1 MFEIS
6 LVLRNVPPTDSSPA
20 DVSPTDISP
29 ILAKNDDSCL
39 WHFLNNYILTRV
51 MRREIKSTLG

>member
-1 MFEIS
+1 MKIQCLKLQSMVHIMFEIS
-6 LVLRNVPPTDSSPA
+6 LVLRHVPPTDSSPA

-39 WHFLNNYILTRV
+39 
-51 MRREIKSTLG
+51 